1 MNITEKAAYLKGLLE
16 GMNLDESKPETKL
29 IKAVIDCIDD
39 MAMSIADLEEDVEV
53 LDAYIEEVDEDLG
66 DVEEYIFGDDD
77 CCCDC
82 EDDDCC
88 DCCCDNECEDEECD
102 CCCDCEDAE

>member
-29 IKAVIDCIDD
+29 LNAVVDCLNE
-39 MAMSIADLEEDVEV
+39 MAMSVADLEEDVEV

-77 CCCDC
+77 CCCCDDDDCDCCCDDEC

-88 DCCCDNECEDEECD
+88 DCCDCE
-102 CCCDCEDAE
+102 EDAE

>member
-1 MNITEKAAYLKGLLE
+1 MNMTEKAAYIKGLLE
-16 GMNLDESKPETKL
+16 GMNLDENKPETKL
-29 IKAVIDCIDD
+29 FNAIVDCLNE
-39 MAMSIADLEEDVEV
+39 MAMTLTEVEEDVEV

-77 CCCDC
+77 CCCCDDDDCDCCCDDEC

-88 DCCCDNECEDEECD
+88 DCCDCE
-102 CCCDCEDAE
+102 EDAE